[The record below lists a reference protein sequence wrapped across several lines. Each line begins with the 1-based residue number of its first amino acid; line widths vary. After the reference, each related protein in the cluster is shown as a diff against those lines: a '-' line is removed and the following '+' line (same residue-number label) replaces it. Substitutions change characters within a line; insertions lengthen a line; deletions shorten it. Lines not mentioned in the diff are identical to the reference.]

1 MKDRMKNQ
9 MKKWVLLMALMVM
22 PAGCVPHS
30 TDSTEVGVRT
40 IKFSFFG
47 KKGVEEKYYA
57 PGSTYFFMP
66 FINDWHTFDTK
77 LQNLEMTYDAN
88 KGDRKIRDDLL
99 FKTIDGNDISLD
111 VIIVYKID
119 PAKAPY
125 ILQHVAKD
133 DMDLRQKVVR
143 TIVRSKPRDLFG
155 ELKTEEFY
163 VAANR
168 GDQARKTKEYLQ
180 KMFKPM
186 GIVIEKVLTKDYRFN
201 PKYQK
206 AIEDKKVADQL
217 VEKNKSAQHA
227 AQEEYIRK
235 LEEARG
241 EVNGMIADVDGEFM
255 KSKIEADVYYEKQ
268 QLLAQAIK
276 AEGEAQAKGIQE
288 MNNAMASAGGE
299 ALVKLKI
306 AEALQGKKLILLPVS
321 EGGMNLKT
329 TNINEL
335 IQTMGIKELGKK

>member
-111 VIIVYKID
+111 VG
-119 PAKAPY
+119 
-125 ILQHVAKD
+125 
-133 DMDLRQKVVR
+133 R
-143 TIVRSKPRDLFG
+143 
-155 ELKTEEFY
+155 LKTRILKSFFY
-163 VAANR
+163 
-168 GDQARKTKEYLQ
+168 
-180 KMFKPM
+180 P
-186 GIVIEKVLTKDYRFN
+186 
-201 PKYQK
+201 
-206 AIEDKKVADQL
+206 
-217 VEKNKSAQHA
+217 
-227 AQEEYIRK
+227 
-235 LEEARG
+235 
-241 EVNGMIADVDGEFM
+241 
-255 KSKIEADVYYEKQ
+255 
-268 QLLAQAIK
+268 
-276 AEGEAQAKGIQE
+276 
-288 MNNAMASAGGE
+288 
-299 ALVKLKI
+299 
-306 AEALQGKKLILLPVS
+306 
-321 EGGMNLKT
+321 
-329 TNINEL
+329 
-335 IQTMGIKELGKK
+335 